1 MDSNGLNNCK
11 LIKDFNECNNMI
23 STEKKISIRALVKS
37 LLCLRTLNIKAYG
50 DIRWR

>member
-23 STEKKISIRALVKS
+23 STEKNKCKSIGKVVAMPKNS
-37 LLCLRTLNIKAYG
+37 KY
-50 DIRWR
+50 